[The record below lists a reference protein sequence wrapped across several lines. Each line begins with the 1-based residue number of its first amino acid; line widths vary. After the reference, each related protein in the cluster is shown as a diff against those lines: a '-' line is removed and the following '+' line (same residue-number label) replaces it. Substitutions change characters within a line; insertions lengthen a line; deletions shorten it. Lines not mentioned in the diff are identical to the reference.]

1 MCGETVNPTP
11 PPPQLHSY
19 DHPDSPAGVWISSG
33 GMGGGS
39 PGPGRGRRRPVPSG
53 GGRTRGGTPWCVPP
67 GPACCCRTPRSTPT
81 GGTPP
86 ARWVDPA
93 QDGGGE
99 GRGSDRTVLIWS
111 EYCVQID
118 RSRKIKK
125 IDYFVIVY
133 LWPGGF
139 NRGTQNSVLR
149 WFFSNHAFRP
159 PRAGPG
165 SWHPPRGLRGP
176 ASGPD
181 GDVPP
186 RRCPGG
192 RGWDPPGRR
201 VVRPAWRRRSPS
213 ASASRAAR
221 WYCGPPLAREGRRG
235 MPVRGGAVKPSK
247 NTATCQL

>member
-1 MCGETVNPTP
+1 VARPSTRPRPLLNSIPMTIPIPQQGSGSPVGGWGEGR
-11 PPPQLHSY
+11 
-19 DHPDSPAGVWISSG
+19 PARGV
-33 GMGGGS
+33 GGGGLFRLEADELVEELRGVGRRVPRVVAERLAVRP
-39 PGPGRGRRRPVPSG
+39 PGAPRRPVGSL
-53 GGRTRGGTPWCVPP
+53 RR
-67 GPACCCRTPRSTPT
+67 RM
-81 GGTPP
+81 
-86 ARWVDPA
+86 
-93 QDGGGE
+93 GGGE
-99 GRGSDRTVLIWS
+99 GRGSGRTVLIWS

-235 MPVRGGAVKPSK
+235 MPVQGGVP
-247 NTATCQL
+247 